1 MRALSMRPAWFEDAK
16 CYATDDPTRW
26 DVADDFRGN
35 AGVEARVR
43 AVEACEGCPV
53 ARLCARTAIDEEWTG
68 VVAAGVPLP
77 TSTWFDASTKR
88 PDKGSTMEALLVIE
102 GGESMWSAVVKHFS
116 ASMGGDVLRRVLAE
130 REEFFEA
137 AGECGPPTPMSEI
150 YTPAA
155 LGSLFSLSHD
165 SLGKLRYRERVERKA
180 GRDPRE
186 CVELWDKLREL
197 LESEGIDPGDV

>member
-26 DVADDFRGN
+26 DVADDFRGT

-53 ARLCARTAIDEEWTG
+53 ARLCARTAIDEGWTG

-77 TSTWFDASTKR
+77 ASTWLDASTKR
-88 PDKGSTMEALLVIE
+88 PDKGSTVEALLAIE
-102 GGESMWSAVVKHFS
+102 GGESMWSAVAKHFS
-116 ASMGGDVLRRVLAE
+116 SVRGGDILRRVLAE
-130 REEFFEA
+130 REEFFAET
-137 AGECGPPTPMSEI
+137 GECGPPTPRSEL
-150 YTPAA
+150 YTPSS
-155 LGSLFSLSHD
+155 LGS
-165 SLGKLRYRERVERKA
+165 SLGVPADVLAALRYRERVERRA

-186 CVELWDKLREL
+186 CVELWDELREV
-197 LESEGIDPGDV
+197 LESEGIDPGGI